1 MVVNLFFYFFHLVFA
16 NGYVEKEVFIS
27 VPIEINDVEAFWSS
41 VIHQT
46 TTTIFILADCNQKNG
61 LELPNENNDVKFD
74 CFSIKKNEKGKY
86 SNAEDSLTVKV
97 TGRKVSYLKL
107 SPKL

>member
-1 MVVNLFFYFFHLVFA
+1 MV

-27 VPIEINDVEAFWSS
+27 VPIEINDAEAFWSS

-46 TTTIFILADCNQKNG
+46 TTTVFILADCNQKNG

-74 CFSIKKNEKGKY
+74 CFSIEKNEKGKY

>member
-1 MVVNLFFYFFHLVFA
+1 MV

-27 VPIEINDVEAFWSS
+27 VPIEINDAEAFWSS

-46 TTTIFILADCNQKNG
+46 TTTVFILADCNQKNG

-74 CFSIKKNEKGKY
+74 CFSIKKNEKGKNSY
-86 SNAEDSLTVKV
+86 AEDSLTVKV